1 MGVSVNRRFFKCIG
15 GLWATLFLCGC
26 LSSDPALVRQ
36 DRSERSTVLEK
47 EKKDTR
53 APKEIDPQVLASRAF
68 HEAPILAERVR
79 GGDLPPVSERLP
91 ENPLVVVPLEEIGT
105 YGGDI
110 RRALTGDI
118 VQVAAISKTMNENL
132 MGYERPLPKSIELN
146 LAESYTFEDGGK
158 TAFFKIRKGI
168 RWSDGVPFT
177 VDDILFWY
185 QDMTLDDN
193 ARDSS
198 SPPSIWLVDG
208 EPMVMAKVDDHTL
221 RVSSIK
227 PMGRLLDAFCSGR
240 IAYPRHVY
248 EQYHPR
254 YNPQATYEGFRDST
268 TSAKLIMKP
277 GVPRLTAWVPVVWER
292 GQRIIYERNPYYWKV
307 DTAGNQLP
315 YADRLIFNVIPNV
328 QVIVLKFVNGE
339 IDLFGRYSQVE
350 MFPTL
355 KVEEKKGNFKIRVTG
370 PERGPALYLNWDCPK
385 PNVRKAFRDKR
396 VRIALSH
403 AIHREEINQ
412 IIYHGLLDA
421 SGYSFS
427 RHNVHFS
434 ETAYQTY
441 AAYDPDKARSL
452 LDAAGYRDMDGDG
465 FREFADGTRFEIN
478 IDTIPGVR
486 VKVCELVA
494 AHWQAVGIKVNL
506 NISLRDIIFPRRLNG
521 EFDVHS
527 WRFAAPA
534 DPLGKAEIWGI
545 MSETSPFWHRNATV
559 DAPDWLREATDLIKK
574 AMTTVKKEEV
584 KSYMIRLRD
593 LHTENVPIIN
603 IGFPYHVWGASTR
616 LGNVPYENTL
626 ASIHRGWSRP
636 IFHEQIFVRP

>member
-1 MGVSVNRRFFKCIG
+1 
-15 GLWATLFLCGC
+15 
-26 LSSDPALVRQ
+26 
-36 DRSERSTVLEK
+36 
-47 EKKDTR
+47 
-53 APKEIDPQVLASRAF
+53 
-68 HEAPILAERVR
+68 
-79 GGDLPPVSERLP
+79 
-91 ENPLVVVPLEEIGT
+91 
-105 YGGDI
+105 
-110 RRALTGDI
+110 
-118 VQVAAISKTMNENL
+118 
-132 MGYERPLPKSIELN
+132 
-146 LAESYTFEDGGK
+146 
-158 TAFFKIRKGI
+158 
-168 RWSDGVPFT
+168 
-177 VDDILFWY
+177 
-185 QDMTLDDN
+185 
-193 ARDSS
+193 
-198 SPPSIWLVDG
+198 
-208 EPMVMAKVDDHTL
+208 
-221 RVSSIK
+221 
-227 PMGRLLDAFCSGR
+227 
-240 IAYPRHVY
+240 
-248 EQYHPR
+248 
-254 YNPQATYEGFRDST
+254 
-268 TSAKLIMKP
+268 MKP

-355 KVEEKKGNFKIRVTG
+355 KVEEQKGNFKIRVTG